1 MRNPWN
7 HFQNQGEKLQPPDK
21 VWWDYF
27 FRVGFWE
34 AKKKHFFWKFWPTK
48 TCFWKFWSCKVH
60 AKSRRGNMVSK
71 NFDRYVIVCHGMPG
85 KGATVPVVVEVWS
98 LKKSHGDEISTATKC
113 QCTRNLPHCRPS
125 NACSSKLLQW
135 FWNWE
140 TQLDNSLGEANYK
153 KRRTSTEWKPQLFSV
168 WSPPLQASD
177 ILGPA

>member
-1 MRNPWN
+1 MRNPWD
-7 HFQNQGEKLQPPDK
+7 HFQNQGEKKLQPPDNMR
-21 VWWDYF
+21 WDVFVSRLDSGKLKNCF
-27 FRVGFWE
+27 FFGSFDLQN
-34 AKKKHFFWKFWPTK
+34 TK
-48 TCFWKFWSCKVH
+48 TCFWKFWSGEVH
-60 AKSRRGNMVSK
+60 AKSRRGNVVSK

-140 TQLDNSLGEANYK
+140 TQLDNSLGEATM
-153 KRRTSTEWKPQLFSV
+153 R
-168 WSPPLQASD
+168 QAERSLNEK
-177 ILGPA
+177 IFWGPA